1 MEAQSDISFPFKS
14 DRRAAWREEE
24 ERLEAKTRKKSA
36 RLSQS
41 FYGRDNNR
49 WLGVDGIKSQTKD
62 AQHGSWVVPRW
73 SQVVP
78 AD

>member
-1 MEAQSDISFPFKS
+1 MEARSDISFPFKS

-41 FYGRDNNR
+41 FYGRDC
-49 WLGVDGIKSQTKD
+49 LGFDGIKSETKD
-62 AQHGSWVVPRW
+62 AQNGSWLVP
-73 SQVVP
+73 SGP
-78 AD
+78 G